1 MKKLTAI
8 IKKIAI
14 YTGIAYL
21 AGVLVTTLI
30 VLMGP
35 NDSKADDGK
44 SKLFWGLM
52 IGLTWPLLVFKRF
65 TKSETPE
72 TIETTTEE

>member
-8 IKKIAI
+8 IKKLAI

-21 AGVLVTTLI
+21 AGVIVTTII

-44 SKLFWGLM
+44 SKLFWGIM

-65 TKSETPE
+65 AKSETPE
-72 TIETTTEE
+72 SPDTTDEG

>member
-21 AGVLVTTLI
+21 AGVIITAII
-30 VLMGP
+30 VLLGP

-44 SKLFWGLM
+44 SKLMWGLM

-65 TKSETPE
+65 ATSETPE
-72 TIETTTEE
+72 SPDTTSEG